1 MTQLNDKSDSVPFL
15 VRYNKAKNAL
25 HSMNIKKNGAVVYG
39 KKNFEYFELKDIIC
53 AIDQV
58 CETFNIAYTID
69 CQNCILIL
77 FDALDPNNHLEFKT
91 YNYPGIATEAHT
103 QQDPN
108 KFEGGTNTYR
118 RRYMLITAF
127 NLEEPD
133 GVEETVTTVT
143 DSKRTNNWEHAPEM
157 TTYAPE
163 MTTIERISDEEFY
176 KYLEQS
182 RALIKAIRC
191 CKHDDK
197 EIFEKNCTLNIKYY
211 KAKFLAPNATKEDK
225 SSALHAIIKTYQEI
239 TKYLES

>member
-77 FDALDPNNHLEFKT
+77 FDALDPNNHLEFKI

-143 DSKRTNNWEHAPEM
+143 DSKRTNNWEHAPEI
-157 TTYAPE
+157 TTYAQ
-163 MTTIERISDEEFY
+163 IIDSISDEEFN
-176 KYLEQS
+176 KYLEKS
-182 RALIKAIRC
+182 RSLIKAIRG

-225 SSALHAIIKTYQEI
+225 SSALHELIKTYQEI